1 MKKPDPLRV
10 TQAGILAWILPG
22 AGHWFLGH
30 RGLAVVFFAAIS
42 FPYLTGLAYG
52 GVKNSINPKSNKWLF
67 LAEMGVGGY
76 TTAGYFVGSAISV
89 PAGQETRYIAFFPE
103 SDIAMIYLS
112 TAGLL
117 NVLAILDA
125 LTRAQT
131 GGLPVFYPEIPP
143 AERVPAAARRGP

>member
-1 MKKPDPLRV
+1 MRV

-30 RGLAVVFFAAIS
+30 RGFAAIFFAAIT

-52 GVKNSINPKSNKWLF
+52 GIKNSINPQVNKWLF

-76 TTAGYFVGSAISV
+76 TTVGYFVSSAISV
-89 PAGQETRYIAFFPE
+89 PREQITRYIAFFPE
-103 SDIAMIYLS
+103 SDVAMIYLA

-125 LTRAQT
+125 MTRAQT
-131 GGLPVFYPEIPP
+131 GGLPVFFPEMLAAEKSTSAPP
-143 AERVPAAARRGP
+143 TQPGP